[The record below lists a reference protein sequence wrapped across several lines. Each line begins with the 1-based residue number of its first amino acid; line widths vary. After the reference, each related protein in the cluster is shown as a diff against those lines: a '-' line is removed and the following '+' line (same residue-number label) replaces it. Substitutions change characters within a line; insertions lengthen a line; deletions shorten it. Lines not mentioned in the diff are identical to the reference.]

1 MAKKIN
7 YEDDD
12 LITNPFA
19 FAAQAPAAAAS
30 APLTTTNATTEAYNA
45 AQTDSKRAL
54 AMAVKREP
62 LDLRYD
68 VNKDGKV
75 TSADALSL
83 AKGTPIRFD
92 IDAFGVKPT
101 TTDVGALSTNRVT
114 DSAAPVAAYQAP
126 TAREIRDGVG
136 KDGQVSPLSQTQG
149 YGMVPVYQEPQGR
162 GAEREGQERVLL
174 GYEFNPIAAGLTTVD
189 VPKPAA
195 ILAEEKRLGKTM
207 EATYATFTAPQEGSD
222 RGNRESIAYG
232 PPIGYRYDNGQGQYV
247 KFYSD
252 GNYYETE
259 QRKGEYDDALK
270 MAALFA
276 AIATGGAS
284 LGLGEAA
291 GAGAAGG
298 ASAAGGAG
306 LLGAE
311 GATAAFVPGEIAA
324 LNTGGGLTVGGA
336 GAAGMGGG
344 AGLTAALGTDLAAG
358 GLLTAGNTGLAAMGG
373 AAGLTALPSLSTLA
387 GAPLAAAGTGLA
399 AMGGGAGLTAAGA
412 GGGAVNAGLL
422 GETAVLGAGE
432 GLTTGGAGAS
442 GMGGGTGLTAT
453 LSTDLA
459 GGGALT
465 AGNAGLASMGG
476 GAGLTALSNIGA
488 SAGAP
493 LTAAG
498 LGLTSMGGGTGLT
511 TAAAGGG
518 TVGAGGVTPAGGT
531 LVGSQGVI
539 SGGTGAGT
547 VASSLPSLSTIRD
560 ALTVASLVSGA
571 VGNNNASTTAPFTMA
586 PYVPP
591 SGKPFA
597 NIAMSPIATPYTPTR
612 ILGQYDPTMTP
623 GGVSPYEL
631 IMAQMQAP
639 QNLYADFEAG
649 TNIGGFDPQR
659 FVTPAAPSNFKGG
672 MIDKSRMVGPNPMGP
687 DNGFASIQD
696 GEFVMTRK
704 ATQKYGIE
712 LMNAI
717 NSGKI
722 SKGKLSGLLEA

>member
-1 MAKKIN
+1 MARVIN
-7 YEDDD
+7 YGDDELRANQKMLRSMSND
-12 LITNPFA
+12 AVSNPFA
-19 FAAQAPAAAAS
+19 FAAPAPVAPAML
-30 APLTTTNATTEAYNA
+30 AP
-45 AQTDSKRAL
+45 
-54 AMAVKREP
+54 V
-62 LDLRYD
+62 
-68 VNKDGKV
+68 
-75 TSADALSL
+75 
-83 AKGTPIRFD
+83 
-92 IDAFGVKPT
+92 
-101 TTDVGALSTNRVT
+101 
-114 DSAAPVAAYQAP
+114 AAPVAAYQAP
-126 TAREIRDGVG
+126 TAREMRDGVG
-136 KDGQVSPLSQTQG
+136 KDGQVAALSQTQG
-149 YGMVPVYQEPQGR
+149 YGMVPVYKAQEGR
-162 GAEREGQERVLL
+162 GPDRGPPVLM
-174 GYEFNPIAAGLTTVD
+174 GYEFNPYEAGLTTVD
-189 VPKPAA
+189 TPKPAA
-195 ILAEEKRLGKTM
+195 ILAEEKRIGKEM
-207 EATYATFTAPQEGSD
+207 EPTYATYTAPRKGP
-222 RGNRESIAYG
+222 GGGGGESVAYG
-232 PPIGYRYDNGQGQYV
+232 PPTGYRYDNGQSQYV
-247 KFYSD
+247 NFDAS
-252 GNYYETE
+252 
-259 QRKGEYDDALK
+259 GEYQGTVKRQSTIEQLAPLLAVLG
-270 MAALFA
+270 AAYLGPLAFEA
-276 AIATGGAS
+276 
-284 LGLGEAA
+284 LGLTG
-291 GAGAAGG
+291 
-298 ASAAGGAG
+298 AGGAG

-422 GETAVLGAGE
+422 GETAALGAGE

-453 LSTDLA
+453 LGTDLA

-465 AGNAGLASMGG
+465 AGNAGLATMGG
-476 GAGLTALSNIGA
+476 GTGLTALSNIGA

-518 TVGAGGVTPAGGT
+518 TVGAGGVIPAGGT
-531 LVGSQGVI
+531 LVGSEGVI
-539 SGGTGAGT
+539 SGGTGVGT
-547 VASSLPSLSTIRD
+547 VASSLPSLSTIKD
-560 ALTVASLVSGA
+560 ALTVASLVAGA
-571 VGNNNASTTAPFTMA
+571 TGNAGTSTAAPFTMA

-612 ILGQYDPTMTP
+612 IAGQYDPTMTP

-659 FVTPAAPSNFKGG
+659 FVVPPAAAAAALPNNMGG
-672 MIDKSRMVGPNPMGP
+672 MINKSRMVGPDPMGP

-696 GEFVMTRK
+696 GEFVMNRK
-704 ATQKYGIE
+704 ATAKYGIE

>member
-1 MAKKIN
+1 MARMKN
-7 YEDDD
+7 DMARMQDYADDE
-12 LITNPFA
+12 LIANPFA
-19 FAAQAPAAAAS
+19 FAAQAPT
-30 APLTTTNATTEAYNA
+30 AP
-45 AQTDSKRAL
+45 
-54 AMAVKREP
+54 AMAAPV
-62 LDLRYD
+62 
-68 VNKDGKV
+68 
-75 TSADALSL
+75 
-83 AKGTPIRFD
+83 
-92 IDAFGVKPT
+92 
-101 TTDVGALSTNRVT
+101 
-114 DSAAPVAAYQAP
+114 AAPVAAYQAP
-126 TAREIRDGVG
+126 TARETRDGVG
-136 KDGQVSPLSQTQG
+136 KDGQVAALSQTQG
-149 YGMVPVYQEPQGR
+149 YGMVPVYQAQEGR
-162 GAEREGQERVLL
+162 GLDRGPPVLM
-174 GYEFNPIAAGLTTVD
+174 GYEFNPYEAGLTTVD

-195 ILAEEKRLGKTM
+195 ILAEEKRIGKEM
-207 EATYATFTAPQEGSD
+207 EPTYATYTAPRKGP
-222 RGNRESIAYG
+222 GGGGGESVAYG
-232 PPIGYRYDNGQGQYV
+232 PPTGYRYDNGQSQYV
-247 KFYSD
+247 KFD
-252 GNYYETE
+252 AGGNYYETE
-259 QRKGEYDDALK
+259 QRKGDFDNL
-270 MAALFA
+270 LPLI
-276 AIATGGAS
+276 AILGSAYLGPLAFEA
-284 LGLGEAA
+284 LGLTG
-291 GAGAAGG
+291 
-298 ASAAGGAG
+298 AGGAG

-453 LSTDLA
+453 LGTDLA

-465 AGNAGLASMGG
+465 AGNTGLATMGG
-476 GAGLTALSNIGA
+476 GTGLTALSNIGA

-518 TVGAGGVTPAGGT
+518 TVGAGGVISAGGT
-531 LVGSQGVI
+531 LVGSEGVI
-539 SGGTGAGT
+539 SGGTGAST
-547 VASSLPSLSTIRD
+547 VASSLPSWATVPNALLAASVLSS
-560 ALTVASLVSGA
+560 VAKA
-571 VGNNNASTTAPFTMA
+571 NETAPTAAPFTMA

-591 SGKPFA
+591 SGRPFA
-597 NIAMSPIATPYTPTR
+597 NIAMSPIAAPYTPTR

-649 TNIGGFDPQR
+649 TNIGGVDPQR
-659 FVTPAAPSNFKGG
+659 FVVPPAAAAAALPNNMGG
-672 MIDKSRMVGPNPMGP
+672 MINKSRMVGPDPMGP

-696 GEFVMTRK
+696 GEFVMNRK
-704 ATQKYGIE
+704 ATAKYGIE

>member
-19 FAAQAPAAAAS
+19 FAAQAPV
-30 APLTTTNATTEAYNA
+30 APAM
-45 AQTDSKRAL
+45 L
-54 AMAVKREP
+54 APV
-62 LDLRYD
+62 
-68 VNKDGKV
+68 
-75 TSADALSL
+75 S
-83 AKGTPIRFD
+83 
-92 IDAFGVKPT
+92 
-101 TTDVGALSTNRVT
+101 
-114 DSAAPVAAYQAP
+114 APVAAAQAP
-126 TAREIRDGVG
+126 TAREMMNGLGR
-136 KDGQVSPLSQTQG
+136 DGQVSPLSQTPG
-149 YGMVPVYQEPQGR
+149 YGMAPVYEEPQGR
-162 GAEREGQERVLL
+162 GPEREGERGLL

-189 VPKPAA
+189 VPKPPA
-195 ILAEEKRLGKTM
+195 ILAEEKRIGKPM
-207 EATYATFTAPQEGSD
+207 EATYATFTAP
-222 RGNRESIAYG
+222 RGQGGESIAYG
-232 PPIGYRYDNGQGQYV
+232 PPTGYRYDNGQSQYV
-247 KFYSD
+247 KFDSS
-252 GNYYETE
+252 GKYYETE

-284 LGLGEAA
+284 LGLGEA
-291 GAGAAGG
+291 
-298 ASAAGGAG
+298 GAG

-358 GLLTAGNTGLAAMGG
+358 GALTA
-373 AAGLTALPSLSTLA
+373 
-387 GAPLAAAGTGLA
+387 
-399 AMGGGAGLTAAGA
+399 
-412 GGGAVNAGLL
+412 
-422 GETAVLGAGE
+422 
-432 GLTTGGAGAS
+432 GGAGAGAA
-442 GMGGGTGLTAT
+442 GMGGA
-453 LSTDLA
+453 
-459 GGGALT
+459 
-465 AGNAGLASMGG
+465 
-476 GAGLTALSNIGA
+476 AGLTALSNIGA

-518 TVGAGGVTPAGGT
+518 TVGAGGVIPAGGT

-547 VASSLPSLSTIRD
+547 VASSLPSWATVPN
-560 ALTVASLVSGA
+560 ALLAANLVANVA
-571 VGNNNASTTAPFTMA
+571 KANETAPTAAPFTMA

-597 NIAMSPIATPYTPTR
+597 NLGMSPIATPYTPTR

-639 QNLYADFEAG
+639 KNLYADFEAG
-649 TNIGGFDPQR
+649 TNIGGYDPQR
-659 FVTPAAPSNFKGG
+659 FVVPPAAAAAALPNNMGG

-696 GEFVMTRK
+696 GEFVMNRK

>member
-7 YEDDD
+7 YEDDE

-19 FAAQAPAAAAS
+19 FAAQAPV
-30 APLTTTNATTEAYNA
+30 APAM
-45 AQTDSKRAL
+45 L
-54 AMAVKREP
+54 APV
-62 LDLRYD
+62 
-68 VNKDGKV
+68 
-75 TSADALSL
+75 S
-83 AKGTPIRFD
+83 
-92 IDAFGVKPT
+92 
-101 TTDVGALSTNRVT
+101 
-114 DSAAPVAAYQAP
+114 APVAAYQAP
-126 TAREIRDGVG
+126 TAREMMDGVG
-136 KDGQVSPLSQTQG
+136 RDGQVSPLSQTPG
-149 YGMVPVYQEPQGR
+149 YGMAPVYEEPQGR
-162 GAEREGQERVLL
+162 GPEREGERGLL
-174 GYEFNPIAAGLTTVD
+174 GYEFNPIAAGLTIED

-195 ILAEEKRLGKTM
+195 ILAEEKRIGKPM
-207 EATYATFTAPQEGSD
+207 EATYATFTAPREGSET
-222 RGNRESIAYG
+222 GNRESVAYG
-232 PPIGYRYDNGQGQYV
+232 PPTGYRYDNGQSQYV
-247 KFYSD
+247 KFDSS

-270 MAALFA
+270 AAALFA

-284 LGLGEAA
+284 LGLGEA
-291 GAGAAGG
+291 
-298 ASAAGGAG
+298 GAG

-422 GETAVLGAGE
+422 GETAALGASE

-453 LSTDLA
+453 LGTDLA

-465 AGNAGLASMGG
+465 AGNAGLATMGG
-476 GAGLTALSNIGA
+476 GTGLTALSNIGA

-539 SGGTGAGT
+539 SGGAGAGT
-547 VASSLPSLSTIRD
+547 VASSLPSLSTIGD

-591 SGKPFA
+591 SGRPFA

-612 ILGQYDPTMTP
+612 ILGQYDPNMTP

-639 QNLYADFEAG
+639 KNLYADFEAG

-659 FVTPAAPSNFKGG
+659 FVTPAAPSNFMGG

-696 GEFVMTRK
+696 GEFVMNRK

>member
-1 MAKKIN
+1 M
-7 YEDDD
+7 
-12 LITNPFA
+12 
-19 FAAQAPAAAAS
+19 
-30 APLTTTNATTEAYNA
+30 
-45 AQTDSKRAL
+45 
-54 AMAVKREP
+54 
-62 LDLRYD
+62 
-68 VNKDGKV
+68 
-75 TSADALSL
+75 
-83 AKGTPIRFD
+83 
-92 IDAFGVKPT
+92 
-101 TTDVGALSTNRVT
+101 
-114 DSAAPVAAYQAP
+114 
-126 TAREIRDGVG
+126 
-136 KDGQVSPLSQTQG
+136 
-149 YGMVPVYQEPQGR
+149 
-162 GAEREGQERVLL
+162 
-174 GYEFNPIAAGLTTVD
+174 
-189 VPKPAA
+189 
-195 ILAEEKRLGKTM
+195 
-207 EATYATFTAPQEGSD
+207 
-222 RGNRESIAYG
+222 
-232 PPIGYRYDNGQGQYV
+232 
-247 KFYSD
+247 
-252 GNYYETE
+252 
-259 QRKGEYDDALK
+259 
-270 MAALFA
+270 
-276 AIATGGAS
+276 
-284 LGLGEAA
+284 
-291 GAGAAGG
+291 
-298 ASAAGGAG
+298 
-306 LLGAE
+306 
-311 GATAAFVPGEIAA
+311 
-324 LNTGGGLTVGGA
+324 
-336 GAAGMGGG
+336 
-344 AGLTAALGTDLAAG
+344 
-358 GLLTAGNTGLAAMGG
+358 
-373 AAGLTALPSLSTLA
+373 
-387 GAPLAAAGTGLA
+387 
-399 AMGGGAGLTAAGA
+399 
-412 GGGAVNAGLL
+412 L

-453 LSTDLA
+453 LGTDLA

-465 AGNAGLASMGG
+465 AGDVGLASMGG
-476 GAGLTALSNIGA
+476 GTGLTALSNIGA

-498 LGLTSMGGGTGLT
+498 TGLASMGGGTGLT

-539 SGGTGAGT
+539 SSDLSGLTGTSAITGT
-547 VASSLPSLSTIRD
+547 SLSSLPSWATIPN
-560 ALTVASLVSGA
+560 ALMAAGLISSIA
-571 VGNNNASTTAPFTMA
+571 KANETAPTAPTFTMA

-639 QNLYADFEAG
+639 KNLYADFEAG

-696 GEFVMTRK
+696 GEFVMNRK